1 MVLYNSTSVMAMI
14 HTELRQLGSVE
25 YKCLARDHHIQR
37 LGKMNESNSRISI
50 IPVLLTGTTLSSE
63 GIS

>member
-1 MVLYNSTSVMAMI
+1 MI